1 MYTAQF
7 TIERIQ
13 SLIKEKG
20 FTQKEVLK
28 QCDIN
33 ENTLKRMT
41 DNKGMSSFYIAKIAD
56 YLDCSVDYLL
66 GRTDNPNLTGGAYI
80 NGDNNNNGQQA
91 INGNVTVNSS
101 DDSSDTSDDKQL
113 LDMIKELDIVDR
125 SKIIIQIDK
134 MKNKKTSPM
143 SGAN

>member
-125 SKIIIQIDK
+125 SKIIIQIDE

>member
-1 MYTAQF
+1 MYNSQYVA
-7 TIERIQ
+7 ERIKKLAQ
-13 SLIKEKG
+13 KKNISVKQLLSDIGLG
-20 FTQKEVLK
+20 F
-28 QCDIN
+28 
-33 ENTLKRMT
+33 NTMSNMKTSMPKS
-41 DNKGMSSFYIAKIAD
+41 DNLAKIAD

-125 SKIIIQIDK
+125 SKIIIQIDE

>member
-1 MYTAQF
+1 MYTAQL

-13 SLIKEKG
+13 ALIKEKG
-20 FTQKEVLK
+20 LTQKEVLK

-56 YLDCSVDYLL
+56 RLDCSVDYLL
-66 GRTDNPNLTGGAYI
+66 GRTDNPNVTGGAYI

-91 INGNVTVNSS
+91 INGNVTVNGTAVPNK
-101 DDSSDTSDDKQL
+101 DTLTEQFMQKFEQLDFDDK
-113 LDMIKELDIVDR
+113 VDVM
-125 SKIIIQIDK
+125 QYV
-134 MKNKKTSPM
+134 KNKK
-143 SGAN
+143 

>member
-1 MYTAQF
+1 MYTAQL

-20 FTQKEVLK
+20 LTQKEVLK

-56 YLDCSVDYLL
+56 CLNCSVDYLL
-66 GRTDNPNLTGGAYI
+66 GRTDNPNITADTYI
-80 NGDNNNNGQQA
+80 NGDNNGIQAVNNGNNSNLTV
-91 INGNVTVNSS
+91 NGNTRN
-101 DDSSDTSDDKQL
+101 DTE
-113 LDMIKELDIVDR
+113 ELVELIQSLSLVQR
-125 SKIIIQIDK
+125 AKIITEIDE
-134 MKNKKTSPM
+134 MKNKK
-143 SGAN
+143 